1 MAHKFQHFCPVA
13 RALEKIGEKWSL
25 LIIRDLLRG
34 PQRFTDLL
42 KYLNNITPAWLTQRL
57 RELETT
63 GIIERDHQS
72 GRREVWYRLT
82 PSGRDLGP
90 IVEALSAWG
99 LRYAMRPP
107 LPGEVVHPELLMSGL
122 AGSLNRRSRRLP
134 QATQWL
140 IRFPT
145 GTYTVSFDKDQWS
158 QRKGEKPDADL
169 IITTT
174 PETWGTLV
182 AVPRNQRSR
191 LIKEMPIQGEP
202 ERIAEFLQLFGI
214 GSREDSSHGK
224 IIADSDAER
233 KSNQIEGGNRYRPGV
248 SKRSRKN

>member
-1 MAHKFQHFCPVA
+1 LAHKFQHFCPVA

-63 GIIERDHQS
+63 EIIERDHQP

-122 AGSLNRRSRRLP
+122 AASLNHRGRHLS
-134 QATQWL
+134 QAARWA
-140 IRFPT
+140 ICFPT
-145 GTYTVSFDKDQWS
+145 DTYTVSFDKDQWS
-158 QRKGEKPDADL
+158 HHKGEEPDADL

-174 PETWGTLV
+174 PETWATLI
-182 AVPRNQRSR
+182 AVPRNERSR
-191 LIKEMPIQGEP
+191 LIQEMPIQGKP
-202 ERIAEFLQLFGI
+202 ERIAEFVQLFGI
-214 GSREDSSHGK
+214 RSREDSSNGK
-224 IIADSDAER
+224 IIAGAD
-233 KSNQIEGGNRYRPGV
+233 G
-248 SKRSRKN
+248 

>member
-42 KYLNNITPAWLTQRL
+42 NYLNNITPAWLTQRL
-57 RELETT
+57 RDLETT
-63 GIIERDHQS
+63 GIIERDRQP

-82 PSGRDLGP
+82 PSGRDLAP
-90 IVEALSAWG
+90 IVEALSVWG

-122 AGSLNRRSRRLP
+122 AASLNHRGRRLS
-134 QATQWL
+134 QAARWA
-140 IRFPT
+140 IRFPMI
-145 GTYTVSFDKDQWS
+145 TYTVSFDKDQWS
-158 QRKGEKPDADL
+158 HHKEEDPDADL

-174 PETWGTLV
+174 PETWATLV
-182 AVPRNQRSR
+182 TVPRKERSR
-191 LIKEMPIQGEP
+191 LIQAIPIQGKP
-202 ERIAEFLQLFGI
+202 RRIAEFLQLFGI
-214 GSREDSSHGK
+214 KSHEDSSNGK
-224 IIADSDAER
+224 NIAGSD
-233 KSNQIEGGNRYRPGV
+233 G
-248 SKRSRKN
+248 

>member
-1 MAHKFQHFCPVA
+1 LAHKFQHFCPVA

-25 LIIRDLLRG
+25 LIVRDLLRG

-63 GIIERDHQS
+63 GIVERDHQP

-90 IVEALSAWG
+90 IVGALSAWG

-107 LPGEVVHPELLMSGL
+107 LPGEVVHPELLISGL
-122 AGSLNRRSRRLP
+122 AASLNHRGKRLLR
-134 QATQWL
+134 AARWAM
-140 IRFPT
+140 RFPM
-145 GTYTVSFDKDQWS
+145 GTYTVLFDKDQWS
-158 QRKGEKPDADL
+158 HQKGEEPDADL

-174 PETWGTLV
+174 PETWATLV
-182 AVPRNQRSR
+182 TIPRKERSR
-191 LIKEMPIQGEP
+191 LIQTISIQGKP
-202 ERIAEFLQLFGI
+202 KRIAEFLQLFGI
-214 GSREDSSHGK
+214 KSHEDASNGK
-224 IIADSDAER
+224 NIAGF
-233 KSNQIEGGNRYRPGV
+233 GG
-248 SKRSRKN
+248 

>member
-1 MAHKFQHFCPVA
+1 LAHKFEHFCPVA

-42 KYLNNITPAWLTQRL
+42 NYLNNITPAWLTQRL
-57 RELETT
+57 RDLETT
-63 GIIERDHQS
+63 GIIERDRQP

-82 PSGRDLGP
+82 PSGRDLAP

-122 AGSLNRRSRRLP
+122 AASLNHRGRRLS
-134 QATQWL
+134 QAARWA
-140 IRFPT
+140 IRFPMI
-145 GTYTVSFDKDQWS
+145 TYTVSFDKDQWS
-158 QRKGEKPDADL
+158 HRKEEDPDADL

-174 PETWGTLV
+174 PETWATLV
-182 AVPRNQRSR
+182 TVPRKERSR
-191 LIKEMPIQGEP
+191 LIQAIPIQGKP
-202 ERIAEFLQLFGI
+202 RRIAEFLQLFGI
-214 GSREDSSHGK
+214 KSHEDSSHGK
-224 IIADSDAER
+224 NIAGSD
-233 KSNQIEGGNRYRPGV
+233 G
-248 SKRSRKN
+248 

>member
-1 MAHKFQHFCPVA
+1 LAHKFEHFCPVA

-42 KYLNNITPAWLTQRL
+42 NYLNNITPAWLTQRL
-57 RELETT
+57 RDLETT
-63 GIIERDHQS
+63 GIIERDRQP

-82 PSGRDLGP
+82 PSGRDLAP

-122 AGSLNRRSRRLP
+122 AASLNHRGRRLS
-134 QATQWL
+134 QAARWA
-140 IRFPT
+140 IRFPMI
-145 GTYTVSFDKDQWS
+145 TYTVSFDEDQWS
-158 QRKGEKPDADL
+158 HRKEEDPDADL

-174 PETWGTLV
+174 PETWATLV
-182 AVPRNQRSR
+182 TVPRKERSR
-191 LIKEMPIQGEP
+191 LIQAIPIQGKP
-202 ERIAEFLQLFGI
+202 RRIAEFLQLFGI
-214 GSREDSSHGK
+214 KSHEDSSHGK
-224 IIADSDAER
+224 NIAGSD
-233 KSNQIEGGNRYRPGV
+233 G
-248 SKRSRKN
+248 

>member
-63 GIIERDHQS
+63 GIIERDHQP

-107 LPGEVVHPELLMSGL
+107 LPGEVIHPELLMSGF
-122 AGSLNRRSRRLP
+122 AASLNRWGKRLS
-134 QATQWL
+134 QAAQWS
-140 IRFPT
+140 IRFPMV
-145 GTYTVSFDKDQWS
+145 TYTISFNKDQWVHH
-158 QRKGEKPDADL
+158 KGEGRDADL
-169 IITTT
+169 ILTTT
-174 PETWGTLV
+174 PETWATLIT
-182 AVPRNQRSR
+182 VPRSERSR
-191 LIKEMPIQGEP
+191 FIQEIPIQGKS
-202 ERIAEFLQLFGI
+202 ERIAEFLQLFGV
-214 GSREDSSHGK
+214 SSPEDSSSGK
-224 IIADSDAER
+224 IIAAPT
-233 KSNQIEGGNRYRPGV
+233 G
-248 SKRSRKN
+248 KRNPNK